1 MRQVFVEIKC
11 DAPGCDTK
19 IVLPLDG
26 NGRPTVTSKE
36 QLAELDRWESVHRN
50 DGSTFDYCRSICHVN
65 GVKLLAPINRNP
77 EPETSPILSATGEP
91 MPRDGGL
98 ILA

>member
-1 MRQVFVEIKC
+1 MLVNFLDRNS
-11 DAPGCDTK
+11 PPR
-19 IVLPLDG
+19 LPL
-26 NGRPTVTSKE
+26 KE
-36 QLAELDRWESVHRN
+36 QLEELDCFASVHRN
-50 DGSTFDYCRSICHVN
+50 DGSTFDNCRNVCHVN

-98 ILA
+98 IIS